1 MAMVFFLFILMLGL
15 SWSQAAA
22 DTAVR
27 RLVLAAGAN
36 NGGVDRDLL
45 RYAVSDAENFVRVLE
60 EMGGLDPADV
70 LLLRDPDLADFE
82 QGLHELSRRV
92 TAANRRGDRLEVLL
106 YYSGHADEEGLL
118 LAGEH
123 LDYSLLRR
131 ELGAATADVHIAVLD
146 ACASGAITRIKG
158 GQRQQSFLVDES
170 FDMRGYA
177 FLTSSSADEAAQE
190 SDAVQA
196 SFFTHY
202 LVSGMR
208 GAADVTGDG
217 RVTLNEAYQFAF
229 AETLARTTGTMGGAQ
244 HPAYDIKMSGT
255 GDVVMTDVRRH
266 VAGLSFAEALEGRLY
281 VRNGNRHL
289 VAELYKPAGRAVEL
303 GLEPGHYTLHL
314 ETSRGGLRLAEL
326 VLAEGERAGLGTG
339 DFRAIALERTVS
351 RGSEE
356 RGITLGLSEDHH
368 IEIET
373 GEGYTLSMGLLT
385 NTQDKAFRGAQFAW
399 LVNQARERAG
409 TQISGIGNLS
419 LKAIKGWQVSGV
431 VNWAMGPI
439 QGSQVGVLN
448 IAPQV
453 RGWQLA
459 GSTNIAGKIR
469 GWQVSSA
476 TNFADEVK
484 GGQFGAINVAGK
496 VKGWQFGMINVSG
509 DIEDGLPVGL
519 INYSRSGLFNLSAWR
534 DEIGL
539 NMLTLTSGSRSFYS
553 SFTTGF
559 KEDAGRRTWAMG
571 VGFGL
576 QKSWPW
582 TFLSLDVNQYRI
594 SRDLDGDYSVH
605 IDINPPTV
613 DLNWRQPSID
623 NFLTRIKIETG
634 VVLDPHTSAWL
645 TPFWSEGS
653 LSLFGGVSVNHLWAD
668 GNPRLV
674 EPDNGYDREW
684 EDDLFVWPGFFFGLR
699 YGR

>member
-1 MAMVFFLFILMLGL
+1 MKFVLSIILLYL
-15 SWSQAAA
+15 AWAPPAAEA
-22 DTAVR
+22 TVR

-45 RYAVSDAENFVRVLE
+45 RYAVSDAENFVQVLE

-70 LLLRDPDLADFE
+70 LLLRDPDLEAFE
-82 QGLHELSRRV
+82 SGLQQLQRRV
-92 TAANRRGDRLEVLL
+92 DAANRRGDRLEVML
-106 YYSGHADEEGLL
+106 YYSGHADEDGLL

-123 LDYSLLRR
+123 LSYGLLRR
-131 ELGAATADVHIAVLD
+131 ELGAASADVHIAVLD

-190 SDAVQA
+190 SDAVRA

-255 GDVVMTDVRRH
+255 GDVVMTDVRSHR
-266 VAGLSFAEALEGRLY
+266 AGLSLAEALDGRLY

-303 GLEPGHYTLHL
+303 GLEPGDYVLHL
-314 ETSRGGLRLAEL
+314 AASDSGIRRAEL
-326 VLAEGERAGLGTG
+326 ALAEGEYLGLAAR
-339 DFRAIALERTVS
+339 DFSAVALEHTVS
-351 RGSEE
+351 RGPSE
-356 RGITLGLSEDHH
+356 RGFSLGLSEDHH

-373 GEGYTLSMGLLT
+373 REGYTLSMGLLT

-399 LVNQARERAG
+399 LVNQAREQAG
-409 TQISGIGNLS
+409 TQLSGIGNLS
-419 LKAIKGWQVSGV
+419 LKEIKGWQVSGV
-431 VNWAMGPI
+431 VNWAMGPV
-439 QGSQVGVLN
+439 QGWQVGVLN

-459 GSTNIAGKIR
+459 GSTNIVGKIR
-469 GWQVSSA
+469 GAQISSGS
-476 TNFADEVK
+476 NFASEVK
-484 GGQFGAINVAGK
+484 GVQVGAINVAGK
-496 VKGWQFGMINVSG
+496 VKGWQFGLVNISA
-509 DIEDGLPVGL
+509 DIENGLPVGL
-519 INYSRSGLFNLSAWR
+519 INYSRSGLFNMSAWR
-534 DEIGL
+534 DEVGL
-539 NMLTLTSGSRSFYS
+539 NMLTLTSGSRSFFS

-559 KEDAGRRTWAMG
+559 REDVGRRTWALGLG
-571 VGFGL
+571 VGL
-576 QKSWPW
+576 QKSWRRG
-582 TFLSLDVNQYRI
+582 FVSLDANQYRI
-594 SRDLDGDYSVH
+594 SRDLDGDYGVR
-605 IDINPPTV
+605 IEVNPPVV
-613 DLNWRQPSID
+613 DLNLGQSVLE
-623 NFLTRIKIETG
+623 NYLLRIKLEIG
-634 VVLDPHTSAWL
+634 VVVAPQTSTWL
-645 TPFWSEGS
+645 TPFWDESNF
-653 LSLFGGVSVNHLWAD
+653 SLFGGLSVNQLWTD
-668 GNPRLV
+668 GNPRLIRLDSV
-674 EPDNGYDREW
+674 YDREW